1 MKNLLKKVVLI
12 CLVATFTSCSEDG
25 KDGIDGTN
33 GTNGTN
39 GNANVVG
46 TTDFTILPTDW
57 QTTGNLKSVTITNN
71 GVTQNIVNSGIVM
84 VYQKSVSGS
93 SYVALPFSYQ
103 GIDRGFAF
111 GLNYIQITLSA
122 SSPITVTANTVI
134 RAVIIPSSSRMAN
147 VNWNNYAEV
156 KDKFKLKD

>member
-25 KDGIDGTN
+25 KDGIDGN
-33 GTNGTN
+33 NGTN

-57 QTTGNLKSVTITNN
+57 QTTGNLKSVTIGNN

-84 VYQKSVSGS
+84 VYQKSGS

-147 VNWNNYAEV
+147 PNVNWNNYAEV